1 MYSTENEKKERARLF
16 HIDNRSR
23 VPIHQQLQAQIVRY
37 VSLGLLLPDQ
47 QLPSVRALAVE
58 AGVNPGTVQK
68 AFEQLSRD
76 GIIYAVVGSG
86 WYVGD
91 NLEAAEAAVER
102 SRADKT
108 RQYFSD
114 MENLGM
120 TEAETKLAEEIPAF
134 VKRYEDAMEDD
145 LNTADAISVI
155 FELVKFANTN
165 VEAGV
170 TSKAFAQKIYDT
182 MKQLMDILGID
193 IKEQE
198 VLLDEEIENLIEER
212 QAARKAKNF
221 ARADEI
227 RDLLTEKGIILE
239 DTREGV
245 RWKRA

>member
-1 MYSTENEKKERARLF
+1 MEWELIKSRPICPQLCEQLST
-16 HIDNRSR
+16 HI
-23 VPIHQQLQAQIVRY
+23 A
-37 VSLGLLLPDQ
+37 LGEFAAGE

-120 TEAETKLAEEIPAF
+120 TEAETKQYTE
-134 VKRYEDAMEDD
+134 RW
-145 LNTADAISVI
+145 NTDGG
-155 FELVKFANTN
+155 T
-165 VEAGV
+165 
-170 TSKAFAQKIYDT
+170 AQ
-182 MKQLMDILGID
+182 M
-193 IKEQE
+193 
-198 VLLDEEIENLIEER
+198 
-212 QAARKAKNF
+212 
-221 ARADEI
+221 
-227 RDLLTEKGIILE
+227 
-239 DTREGV
+239 
-245 RWKRA
+245 

>member
-1 MYSTENEKKERARLF
+1 
-16 HIDNRSR
+16 
-23 VPIHQQLQAQIVRY
+23 
-37 VSLGLLLPDQ
+37 
-47 QLPSVRALAVE
+47 
-58 AGVNPGTVQK
+58 
-68 AFEQLSRD
+68 
-76 GIIYAVVGSG
+76 
-86 WYVGD
+86 
-91 NLEAAEAAVER
+91 
-102 SRADKT
+102 
-108 RQYFSD
+108 
-114 MENLGM
+114 M

-170 TSKAFAQKIYDT
+170 ASKAFAQKIYDT